1 MLDIF
6 KKNENFLSKD
16 KRKDFYFVLKTNQ
29 NGGYIEIIDKNKKPL
44 EIDYKGYS
52 GVKREILQII
62 KEYKK
67 ENFFNINW
75 EGDEDKLYLDKY
87 PRIIELLKS
96 VDNLVDENFEK
107 IEFEKEIK
115 RVVLSVQEDKNIK
128 LSLNYDM
135 LITREYAYKDKKI
148 IPVFNIGDNFSKI
161 SYFNTE
167 TKKENLEEILS
178 IFVSNFENVKIE
190 YEDYKEEKGTA
201 LLKPALVFEKVTDNK
216 RLVLKILAEYAKLTP
231 AFFEEYNVS
240 KIVQINEMEKKLNI
254 LECDYEEVIEFY
266 QDVLK
271 TLNGIKRKIKSEF
284 FEEDGMFVL
293 DKETAEEFLSRKIVD
308 IVKKCEIYGKEK
320 LKEYKYTPIN
330 PKVNLKVDFKNKVD
344 LLGEVKVEFEGEEFD
359 VFEFINLY
367 KKNSYIP
374 LKDGNKGIIDK
385 SYIQKLQRIFK
396 KEDGKAKISFFD
408 LPEIEKMIEKKS
420 NKIFK
425 TSSEF
430 YNGFNKLKSSKFNF
444 PKLNAKLRNYQK
456 FGIKWLKYLYDNEFG
471 GCLADDMG
479 LGKTLQTIALITMIY
494 NNINKPVL
502 VVMPKTLL
510 SNWQNEIKK
519 FSNLDFYVYYGNDRD
534 IDKLK
539 NSKLVLTTYGTLR
552 NDIEKFKNL
561 EFDTVILDESQNIKN
576 IESKISKAVMLLNAK
591 HKFAL
596 SGTPIENSLF
606 ELYSLFRFLNPGMF
620 GSASEF
626 KRNYALPIQ
635 SEANEDVTRELK
647 AKISPFIL
655 RRLKKDVLKEL
666 PQKQEN
672 IVLVEMNE
680 AQKEFYES
688 RRKYYK
694 GLIEKQIQTQGF
706 EKSKFFVFQIL
717 NELRIIATAPE
728 LKAENISSSKIKML
742 FEMLE
747 EIVLNNHKVL
757 IFSNFLGVLDLISSK
772 AEEIGYNHL
781 IMTGAT
787 RNREE
792 LVKKF
797 QEDKNIS
804 LFLMTLKVGGVGLNL
819 TSADYVFIV
828 DPWWNVAA
836 ENQAIDRVYR
846 IGQKN
851 KVFSYK
857 LITKGSIEEK
867 IIKLQEQKKELSD
880 MIVKA
885 DEIIKTLSKEE
896 IDYILGE

>member
-1 MLDIF
+1 
-6 KKNENFLSKD
+6 
-16 KRKDFYFVLKTNQ
+16 
-29 NGGYIEIIDKNKKPL
+29 
-44 EIDYKGYS
+44 
-52 GVKREILQII
+52 
-62 KEYKK
+62 
-67 ENFFNINW
+67 
-75 EGDEDKLYLDKY
+75 
-87 PRIIELLKS
+87 
-96 VDNLVDENFEK
+96 
-107 IEFEKEIK
+107 
-115 RVVLSVQEDKNIK
+115 
-128 LSLNYDM
+128 
-135 LITREYAYKDKKI
+135 
-148 IPVFNIGDNFSKI
+148 
-161 SYFNTE
+161 
-167 TKKENLEEILS
+167 
-178 IFVSNFENVKIE
+178 
-190 YEDYKEEKGTA
+190 
-201 LLKPALVFEKVTDNK
+201 
-216 RLVLKILAEYAKLTP
+216 
-231 AFFEEYNVS
+231 
-240 KIVQINEMEKKLNI
+240 
-254 LECDYEEVIEFY
+254 
-266 QDVLK
+266 
-271 TLNGIKRKIKSEF
+271 
-284 FEEDGMFVL
+284 
-293 DKETAEEFLSRKIVD
+293 
-308 IVKKCEIYGKEK
+308 
-320 LKEYKYTPIN
+320 
-330 PKVNLKVDFKNKVD
+330 
-344 LLGEVKVEFEGEEFD
+344 
-359 VFEFINLY
+359 
-367 KKNSYIP
+367 
-374 LKDGNKGIIDK
+374 
-385 SYIQKLQRIFK
+385 
-396 KEDGKAKISFFD
+396 
-408 LPEIEKMIEKKS
+408 
-420 NKIFK
+420 
-425 TSSEF
+425 
-430 YNGFNKLKSSKFNF
+430 
-444 PKLNAKLRNYQK
+444 
-456 FGIKWLKYLYDNEFG
+456 
-471 GCLADDMG
+471 MG
-479 LGKTLQTIALITMIY
+479 LGKTLQAITLISLIY
-494 NNINKPVL
+494 KSINKPVL

-510 SNWQNEIKK
+510 SNWQSEIRK

-539 NSKLVLTTYGTLR
+539 NSKLVLTTYATLR

-620 GSASEF
+620 GSAGEF
-626 KRNYALPIQ
+626 KRNYVVPIQ
-635 SEANEDVTRELK
+635 SEANEDVANELK

-655 RRLKKDVLKEL
+655 RRLKKDVLNDL
-666 PQKQEN
+666 PEKQEN
-672 IVLVEMNE
+672 IVLVEMSE
-680 AQKEFYES
+680 TQKEFYDS

-694 GLIEKQIQTQGF
+694 SLIDKQIVTHGF

-728 LKAENISSSKIKML
+728 LKAENIPSSKIETL

-772 AEEIGYNHL
+772 AEEVGYNHL

>member
-1 MLDIF
+1 
-6 KKNENFLSKD
+6 
-16 KRKDFYFVLKTNQ
+16 
-29 NGGYIEIIDKNKKPL
+29 
-44 EIDYKGYS
+44 
-52 GVKREILQII
+52 
-62 KEYKK
+62 
-67 ENFFNINW
+67 
-75 EGDEDKLYLDKY
+75 
-87 PRIIELLKS
+87 
-96 VDNLVDENFEK
+96 
-107 IEFEKEIK
+107 
-115 RVVLSVQEDKNIK
+115 
-128 LSLNYDM
+128 
-135 LITREYAYKDKKI
+135 
-148 IPVFNIGDNFSKI
+148 
-161 SYFNTE
+161 
-167 TKKENLEEILS
+167 
-178 IFVSNFENVKIE
+178 
-190 YEDYKEEKGTA
+190 
-201 LLKPALVFEKVTDNK
+201 
-216 RLVLKILAEYAKLTP
+216 
-231 AFFEEYNVS
+231 
-240 KIVQINEMEKKLNI
+240 
-254 LECDYEEVIEFY
+254 
-266 QDVLK
+266 
-271 TLNGIKRKIKSEF
+271 
-284 FEEDGMFVL
+284 
-293 DKETAEEFLSRKIVD
+293 
-308 IVKKCEIYGKEK
+308 
-320 LKEYKYTPIN
+320 
-330 PKVNLKVDFKNKVD
+330 
-344 LLGEVKVEFEGEEFD
+344 
-359 VFEFINLY
+359 
-367 KKNSYIP
+367 
-374 LKDGNKGIIDK
+374 
-385 SYIQKLQRIFK
+385 
-396 KEDGKAKISFFD
+396 
-408 LPEIEKMIEKKS
+408 
-420 NKIFK
+420 
-425 TSSEF
+425 
-430 YNGFNKLKSSKFNF
+430 
-444 PKLNAKLRNYQK
+444 
-456 FGIKWLKYLYDNEFG
+456 
-471 GCLADDMG
+471 
-479 LGKTLQTIALITMIY
+479 
-494 NNINKPVL
+494 
-502 VVMPKTLL
+502 
-510 SNWQNEIKK
+510 
-519 FSNLDFYVYYGNDRD
+519 
-534 IDKLK
+534 
-539 NSKLVLTTYGTLR
+539 
-552 NDIEKFKNL
+552 
-561 EFDTVILDESQNIKN
+561 
-576 IESKISKAVMLLNAK
+576 MLLNAK